1 LAIDCQIVPRTT
13 EFRAERGRLRLIHLR
28 LSRLAK
34 LGPTFGGC
42 WSSSAVSSVS
52 VPLCGCLWLSCP
64 ARVAT
69 CSLVA
74 VPAAGSLSREGAVSH
89 ENRCSAIGNQ
99 TAGIGTECPNWY
111 RIGRIWQ
118 NHAHNLI
125 NRHRIWQNHAHNL
138 INRHRMPQLANPP
151 ELGGNWPEPRLW
163 RLTATVITNCLR
175 LAQIGM
181 IDRIWQNHAHN
192 LINRHRMPQL
202 ANPPELGGNW
212 PEPRL
217 WRLTATV
224 ITNCL
229 RLAQIGMIDR
239 IWQNSHQMPQMAQI
253 GMIDRIWQNSHQMPQ
268 APLPGLSA
276 CLGAVAFCL
285 CRWLVVVSED
295 SSRSRSISI
304 RSPDS
309 SRGLPV
315 SRGGP
320 MSVKHIPAASRSS
333 KLGTFASS

>member
-181 IDRIWQNHAHN
+181 IDRIWQN
-192 LINRHRMPQL
+192 
-202 ANPPELGGNW
+202 
-212 PEPRL
+212 
-217 WRLTATV
+217 
-224 ITNCL
+224 
-229 RLAQIGMIDR
+229 
-239 IWQNSHQMPQMAQI
+239 SHQMPQMAQI